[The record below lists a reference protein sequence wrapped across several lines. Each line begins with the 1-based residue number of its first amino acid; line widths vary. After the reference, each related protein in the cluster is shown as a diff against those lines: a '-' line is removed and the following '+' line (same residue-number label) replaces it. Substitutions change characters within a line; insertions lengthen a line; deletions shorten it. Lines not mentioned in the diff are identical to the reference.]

1 MVTASAARQAAAIDD
16 CWNRIGNKGDSSCP
30 LLQQHVRC
38 LNCPSFASAALQQ
51 LDRAPA
57 SEEVAR
63 QWGQAALSEVEEGAN
78 RALQAQASALVVR
91 IGEEWLAIATAVVQE
106 VTEARAVHS
115 LPHQRNPAI
124 QGVLNIRG
132 ALRICVSLAQLFQ
145 LATASAKP
153 MGQLLVVHYEGQ
165 TLVFP
170 VDEVAGLHRYG
181 GDALAPVPTTLAQA
195 AIQYTRGMLDWR
207 GRQIGLLDHDLLFYV
222 LNRSMT

>member
-1 MVTASAARQAAAIDD
+1 MANASAAWQSAAIDD
-16 CWNRIGNKGDSSCP
+16 CWNRIGTKGDSSCP

-38 LNCPSFASAALQQ
+38 LNCPTFASAAMQQ
-51 LDRAPA
+51 LDRVPA
-57 SEEVAR
+57 SAEVA
-63 QWGQAALSEVEEGAN
+63 QAWGQADVTGLGEGSAQV
-78 RALQAQASALVVR
+78 RQAQASALVVR
-91 IGEEWLAIATAVVQE
+91 IGEEWLAIATVVVQE
-106 VTEARAVHS
+106 VTEARALHS

-145 LATASAKP
+145 LTTAPAKP
-153 MGQLLVVHYEGQ
+153 AAQLLVVHHEGQ

-181 GDALAPVPTTLAQA
+181 GDTLAPVPTTLAHA

>member
-1 MVTASAARQAAAIDD
+1 MVGASAAWRSAAIDD

-38 LNCPSFASAALQQ
+38 LNCPSFANAALQQ

-57 SEEVAR
+57 SDEVAR
-63 QWGQAALSEVEEGAN
+63 EWGQASLAELQEGAA
-78 RALQAQASALVVR
+78 RARQAQASALVVR

-106 VTEARAVHS
+106 VTEVRAVHS

-124 QGVLNIRG
+124 LGVLNIRG
-132 ALRICVSLAQLFQ
+132 ALRICVSLAQLLQFV
-145 LATASAKP
+145 AAPAKP
-153 MGQLLVVHYEGQ
+153 AGQLLVVHYEGQ

-170 VDEVAGLHRYG
+170 VDEVAGLHRHG
-181 GDALAPVPTTLAQA
+181 DDALAPVPTTLAHA